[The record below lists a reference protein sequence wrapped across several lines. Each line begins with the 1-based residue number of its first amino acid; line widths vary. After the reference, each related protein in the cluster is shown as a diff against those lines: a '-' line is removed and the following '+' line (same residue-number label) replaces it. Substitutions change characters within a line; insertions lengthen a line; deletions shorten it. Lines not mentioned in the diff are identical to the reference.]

1 VRADNLILICKTK
14 NTKMVK
20 EKILVIGA
28 SGQIGVELTL
38 ALRKI
43 YGNTNVIASDLR
55 EQNPLLE
62 GTGPY
67 VSLDVMNK
75 EMLHVQVIRQ
85 GITQIYLLAAI
96 LSATGEKNPNLAWS
110 LNMASLLNVLDI
122 AKEENLHKVYWP
134 SSIAVLALQAQ
145 NKTAHN
151 KPL

>member
-1 VRADNLILICKTK
+1 MSNIEYRCPLIFRFLLRNSLFIIQHSLFPLSCAIIF
-14 NTKMVK
+14 MHK

-43 YGNTNVIASDLR
+43 YGASHVVASDLR
-55 EQNPLLE
+55 EENDLLK

-85 GITQIYLLAAI
+85 NFTQIYLLAAI
-96 LSATGEKNPNLAWS
+96 LSATGQKNPNLA
-110 LNMASLLNVLDI
+110 
-122 AKEENLHKVYWP
+122 
-134 SSIAVLALQAQ
+134 
-145 NKTAHN
+145 
-151 KPL
+151 